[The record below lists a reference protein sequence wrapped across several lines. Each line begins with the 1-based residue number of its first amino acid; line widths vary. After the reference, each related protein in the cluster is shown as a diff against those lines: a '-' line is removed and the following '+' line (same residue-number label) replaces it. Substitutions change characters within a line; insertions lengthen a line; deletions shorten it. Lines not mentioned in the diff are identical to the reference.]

1 MKANPKKLGGRK
13 GDRMTPDWLDGYV
26 IVGLTDHQVVLR
38 NTKTNKVLKSISL
51 AHIKPFRDRPVDGKN
66 EVESVQVEG
75 ALDEVKGECHVSEDN
90 GNDDDDDDDGE
101 MIDGEGKDVDCE
113 SQGICDEN
121 NDVHVKDIDV
131 GGEVKGVCDTKV
143 EGVDGE
149 VKGVCDSKIEGV
161 GGCKAKGFGDCKVE
175 NAGRSIVAQ
184 TFDGEVERL
193 KKLTVGGVP
202 LHEPFLDFGP
212 AKLTAKDIWSII
224 PPQEIPASQVEML
237 KNAAPGFMPGWLSDM
252 VS

>member
-75 ALDEVKGECHVSEDN
+75 VLDEVKGACHVSEDN
-90 GNDDDDDDDGE
+90 GNDNDDDDGE
-101 MIDGEGKDVDCE
+101 MVDGEGKDVDCE
-113 SQGICDEN
+113 SEGVCDEI
-121 NDVHVKDIDV
+121 NDVYVKDIGV
-131 GGEVKGVCDTKV
+131 GGEVKGVCGGKV
-143 EGVDGE
+143 
-149 VKGVCDSKIEGV
+149 EGV
-161 GGCKAKGFGDCKVE
+161 GGCKAKGFGGCKVE
-175 NAGRSIVAQ
+175 NAGRSNVAQ

-193 KKLTVGGVP
+193 KKLIVGGVP
-202 LHEPFLDFGP
+202 FHEPFLDFGP

-224 PPQEIPASQVEML
+224 SPQEIPASQVEML
-237 KNAAPGFMPGWLSDM
+237 KNVAPGFVPGWLSDM